1 MSLSSL
7 EEVEALLLEALK
19 DDAMPHGGSS
29 DRGVMYWV
37 RADLARAALYR
48 LQAAMAEQTKCV
60 HSWEIRRGEAPGE
73 SPWAC
78 AKCGIREPKS

>member
-1 MSLSSL
+1 MSKSDL

-19 DDAMPHGGSS
+19 DDAVPHGASS
-29 DRGVMYWV
+29 DRGVVYWV

-60 HSWEIRRGEAPGE
+60 HSWMVSRTTFGRYV
-73 SPWAC
+73 C
-78 AKCGIREPKS
+78 TKCGIETDGK